1 MKASIAQYVFHEIT
15 ASIEDYKVANS
26 QIGGYFTSKRKSN
39 LAKDKNQNL
48 LDSLLKY
55 GLPLMWH
62 YKELFCHE
70 PKDSKEL
77 LQFIPEGE
85 EDAAEILMAN
95 GQWIKGGRP
104 DYP

>member
-1 MKASIAQYVFHEIT
+1 M
-15 ASIEDYKVANS
+15 ANS

-39 LAKDKNQNL
+39 QAKDKNQNL

-62 YKELFCHE
+62 YKELFCNE

-85 EDAAEILMAN
+85 EDAAKILMAN
-95 GQWIKGGRP
+95 GQWIKGET
-104 DYP
+104 